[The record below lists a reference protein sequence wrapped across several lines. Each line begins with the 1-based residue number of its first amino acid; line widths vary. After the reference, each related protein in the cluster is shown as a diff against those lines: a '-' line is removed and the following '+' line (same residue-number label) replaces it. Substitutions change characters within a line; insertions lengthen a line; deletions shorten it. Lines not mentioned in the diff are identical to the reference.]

1 MNWHR
6 ANLIYGNEE
15 KSRYRSYTFIPFFSG
30 YFIIHTDAG
39 NLQLGVVINHNRNTI
54 DFYSRKLTPE

>member
-1 MNWHR
+1 MVMKKIVGIEII
-6 ANLIYGNEE
+6 L
-15 KSRYRSYTFIPFFSG
+15 SYPFFSG